1 MAYKRKPGVKAPN
14 MELVTEDR
22 KEELRIEAK
31 AKVAAERIAAAER
44 EYAAIA
50 LDEERAEFDPSLVME
65 ELVIDLPANSSR
77 LLVDYR
83 SMHHGQIV
91 SVSAAQASSFKDQMA
106 RMWEQERLAGNPN
119 LRDYKPIRN
128 YDLNAKT
135 GETHG
140 APALMRV

>member
-44 EYAAIA
+44 EYAALA

-65 ELVIDLPANSSR
+65 ELVIDLPANSAR

>member
-1 MAYKRKPGVKAPN
+1 MAYKRRPGVKAPE
-14 MELVTEDR
+14 MGLVTEER
-22 KEELRIEAK
+22 KEEHRVEAK

-44 EYAAIA
+44 EYAALA
-50 LDEERAEFDPSLVME
+50 LEEERAEFDPDLVME
-65 ELVIDLPANSSR
+65 EVVIDLPANSSR
-77 LLVDYR
+77 LLIDYK
-83 SMHHGQIV
+83 SLHHGQIV
-91 SVSAAQASSFKDQMA
+91 SVTAAQATSLRDQMA

>member
-1 MAYKRKPGVKAPN
+1 MAYKRRPGAKEPE
-14 MELVTEDR
+14 MGLLTEDR
-22 KEELRIEAK
+22 REELRIEAE
-31 AKVAAERIAAAER
+31 AKVKAERIMAAER
-44 EYAAIA
+44 EYAALA
-50 LDEERAEFDPSLVME
+50 LDEERAKFDPDLVME
-65 ELVIDLPANSSR
+65 EIVIDLPANASR
-77 LLVDYR
+77 LLIDYK
-83 SMHHGQIV
+83 SLHHGQIV
-91 SVSAAQASSFKDQMA
+91 SVTAAVAASLRDQMA

>member
-1 MAYKRKPGVKAPN
+1 MAYKRRPGAKEPE
-14 MELVTEDR
+14 MGLLTEAR
-22 KEELRIEAK
+22 KEELRIDAEAK
-31 AKVAAERIAAAER
+31 VIAERTMAAER

-50 LDEERAEFDPSLVME
+50 LEEERAKFDPDLVME
-65 ELVIDLPANSSR
+65 EIVIDLPANSSR
-77 LLVDYR
+77 LLIDYK
-83 SMHHGQIV
+83 SLHHGQIV
-91 SVSAAQASSFKDQMA
+91 SVTAAVAASLRDQMA
-106 RMWEQERLAGNPN
+106 RMWEQEKLAGNPN

>member
-1 MAYKRKPGVKAPN
+1 MAYKRRPGTKEPE
-14 MELVTEDR
+14 MGLVTEAR

-50 LDEERAEFDPSLVME
+50 LDEERAEFDPALVLE
-65 ELVIDLPANSSR
+65 EVVIDLPANSAR
-77 LLVDYR
+77 LLIDYR
-83 SMHHGQIV
+83 SLHHGQIV
-91 SVSAAQASSFKDQMA
+91 SVTAAQASSLRDQMA

-140 APALMRV
+140 APALLRV

>member
-1 MAYKRKPGVKAPN
+1 MAYKRRPGSKEPE
-14 MELVTEDR
+14 MGLLTEDR
-22 KEELRIEAK
+22 KEELRIEAE
-31 AKVAAERIAAAER
+31 AKVTAERIMLAER
-44 EYAAIA
+44 EYAALA
-50 LDEERAEFDPSLVME
+50 LEEERAKFDPDLVME
-65 ELVIDLPANSSR
+65 EVVIDLPANSSR
-77 LLVDYR
+77 LLIDYK
-83 SMHHGQIV
+83 SLHHGQIV
-91 SVSAAQASSFKDQMA
+91 SVTAAQAVSLRDQMA

>member
-1 MAYKRKPGVKAPN
+1 MAYKRRPGTKEPE
-14 MELVTEDR
+14 MGLVTEAR

-50 LDEERAEFDPSLVME
+50 LDEERAEFDPALVLE
-65 ELVIDLPANSSR
+65 EIVIDLPANSAR
-77 LLVDYR
+77 LLIDYR
-83 SMHHGQIV
+83 SLHHGQIV
-91 SVSAAQASSFKDQMA
+91 SVTAVQASSLRDQMA

-128 YDLNAKT
+128 YDVNAKT

>member
-1 MAYKRKPGVKAPN
+1 M
-14 MELVTEDR
+14 
-22 KEELRIEAK
+22 
-31 AKVAAERIAAAER
+31 AAER
-44 EYAAIA
+44 EYAALA
-50 LDEERAEFDPSLVME
+50 LDEERAKFDPDLVME
-65 ELVIDLPANSSR
+65 EIVIDLPANASR
-77 LLVDYR
+77 LLIDYK
-83 SMHHGQIV
+83 SLHHGQIV
-91 SVSAAQASSFKDQMA
+91 SVTAAVAASLRDQMA